1 MGYSYYTLPDGR
13 EAGYAIDAEC
23 DLPGCHTQINRGL
36 DYLCGRY
43 PFGHK
48 DSDESGC
55 GNYYCEDHRYQHD
68 CPTPECGLF
77 PVDGGASCDLA
88 EVHELPHRNGDDE
101 FVTVERPLLTV
112 LAGMTVEF

>member
-1 MGYSYYTLPDGR
+1 MLNATFPAATRRSTEGSTTSAAVIPSATR
-13 EAGYAIDAEC
+13 TVTNPAAA
-23 DLPGCHTQINRGL
+23 TTTA
-36 DYLCGRY
+36 
-43 PFGHK
+43 K
-48 DSDESGC
+48 TT
-55 GNYYCEDHRYQHD
+55 RYQHD